1 MLKRFTITALAVAMC
16 LSLGTTSFA
25 SAPEAVQ
32 NPNVRVIN
40 QSEHISAQE
49 IQKLSDSVSASF
61 VKEDG
66 TVIPLD
72 AEITIEDVATNTR
85 SAGNTYR
92 ASVRAKSKVSSG
104 SNDKN
109 SQGVTASAYASL
121 TWTDNLGIL
130 NDLTYIEGNVDITK
144 GVMTSSLAEYGD
156 GNQWLYKTKHT
167 IGKKTSFSKSVNLQV
182 GQPKLVYTVSFKD
195 AGYLA
200 VTVMPSI
207 FD

>member
-66 TVIPLD
+66 TVIPVET
-72 AEITIEDVATNTR
+72 EITIEDVATNAR

-92 ASVRAKSKVSSG
+92 ASVRANSKVSSG

-109 SQGVTASAYASL
+109 SQGVTASAYAAI
-121 TWTDNLGIL
+121 TWTDVPGIYNNL
-130 NDLTYIEGNVDITK
+130 DYIEGNVDITK
-144 GVMTSSLAEYGD
+144 GVMSSSKAEYGD
-156 GNQWLYKTKHT
+156 SKHWMDKMT
-167 IGKKTSFSKSVNLQV
+167 YPIGKKTSFSKSVDLQV
-182 GQPKLVYTVSFKD
+182 ATPYLVYTVFFKD
-195 AGYLA
+195 AGYLEVKA
-200 VTVMPSI
+200 KASV